1 MRSYL
6 RVLNVMQ
13 VCQIYRS
20 SVMVLVCALIYMP
33 ICSTQ
38 AGLFFK
44 KMSALNIGSLYTRGT
59 VQSEKKNVSKSSK
72 CITTTPEV
80 GILN

>member
-1 MRSYL
+1 MRSCL

-38 AGLFFK
+38 ARLFCTQ
-44 KMSALNIGSLYTRGT
+44 MSALNIGFLYTRGT
-59 VQSEKKNVSKSSK
+59 VQSEEKMCLNPQNVSQQLRRW
-72 CITTTPEV
+72 
-80 GILN
+80 GY